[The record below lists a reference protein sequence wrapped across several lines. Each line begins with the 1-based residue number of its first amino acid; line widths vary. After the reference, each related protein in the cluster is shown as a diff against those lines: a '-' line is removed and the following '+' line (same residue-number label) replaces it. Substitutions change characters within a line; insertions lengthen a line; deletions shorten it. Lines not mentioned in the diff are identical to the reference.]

1 MRIDKNK
8 CAGCGQCSANCA
20 LGGIAAR
27 RRDPESGKFYYQ
39 IDEDECVD
47 CGVCLRAGVCTTD
60 ALFMPECDYPRSL
73 RSQFSDPL
81 VVHPKTNVP
90 GRGTEEMKTIEVT
103 GRVTYGQVGIA
114 CEMGRP
120 AVGARFTEV
129 EKVAMALAKLDQVEF
144 EPDNPCTKV
153 MEDPHK
159 GTFKEEVK
167 NEKVLSA
174 IIEMV
179 VPTEKAKDVLNTIRE
194 VAKTVNCPFSV
205 DLFARLE
212 KDGTLPTTKILE
224 EIGWEPA
231 PNVKMNT
238 GLGRPL
244 SKEAL
249 R

>member
-1 MRIDKNK
+1 MRIHREL
-8 CAGCGQCSANCA
+8 CVGCGQCAVNCS
-20 LGGIAAR
+20 LGTISQR
-27 RRDPESGKFYYQ
+27 RRDVHTGRFFYQ
-39 IDEDECVD
+39 INEDECVD
-47 CGVCLRAGVCTTD
+47 CGVCLRSGVCTTK
-60 ALFMPECDYPRSL
+60 ALHMPEYEYPRLL

-103 GRVTYGQVGIA
+103 GRVSHGFAGIA

-129 EKVAMALAKLDQVEF
+129 EKVAMALARIGVHF
-144 EPDNPCTKV
+144 EPENPCTQV
-153 MEDPHK
+153 MANPAL
-159 GTFKEEVK
+159 GTIKDEVR

-179 VPTEKAKDVLNTIRE
+179 VPLDRVKEVLETIRS
-194 VAKTVNCPFSV
+194 VAPLVNCPFSI
-205 DLFARLE
+205 DLFSRLDAQGE
-212 KDGTLPTTKILE
+212 APTAKILE
-224 EIGWEPA
+224 EIGWTPL
-231 PNVKMNT
+231 PNIKMNT

-244 SKEAL
+244 SQEAL

>member
-1 MRIDKNK
+1 MRIDKNT
-8 CAGCGQCSANCA
+8 CAGCGQCSDNCA
-20 LGGIAAR
+20 LGGIASR

-39 IDEDECVD
+39 INEDECVD
-47 CGVCLRAGVCTTD
+47 CGVCLRSGVCTTD
-60 ALFMPECDYPRSL
+60 ALYMPEYEYPRTL

-103 GRVTYGQVGIA
+103 GRVARGQVGIA

-129 EKVAMALAKLDQVEF
+129 EKVAMALAKLGVEF
-144 EPDNPCTKV
+144 EPANPCTQV
-153 MEDPHK
+153 MADPRK
-159 GTFKEEVK
+159 GIMKEEVK

-179 VPTEKAKDVLNTIRE
+179 VPIEQAKDVLLTIRD
-194 VAKTVNCPFSV
+194 VAAQVNCPFSV
-205 DLFARLE
+205 DLFSRLD
-212 KDGTLPTTKILE
+212 KDGSLPTEKILE

-231 PNVKMNT
+231 PNVKLNT

-249 R
+249 Q